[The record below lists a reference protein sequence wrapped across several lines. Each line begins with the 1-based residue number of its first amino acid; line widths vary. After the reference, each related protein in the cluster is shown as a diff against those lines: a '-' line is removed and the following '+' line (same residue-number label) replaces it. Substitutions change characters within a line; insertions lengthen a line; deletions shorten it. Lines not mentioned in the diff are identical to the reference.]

1 MVHRDMARG
10 PSGRLVFE
18 IDPALKRELHAR
30 LARDG
35 RSAKDWLLER
45 IETYLDAPQLPLP
58 LAPEGGAT
66 VPRTSAIAPELPQP
80 VSEGEERAGRS
91 DTWRVW

>member
-45 IETYLDAPQLPLP
+45 IEAYLDAPQLPLP
-58 LAPEGGAT
+58 LASDVVAT
-66 VPRTSAIAPELPQP
+66 VPRSSASARELPQP
-80 VSEGEERAGRS
+80 VSEGEEHPVGSDSWRA
-91 DTWRVW
+91 W